1 MDKLKTKIQGDK
13 EERQKRK
20 MTEIMLGESR
30 VMCRSTQGWGFS
42 GLRICWIEKSI
53 SLCLLYLFSV

>member
-30 VMCRSTQGWGFS
+30 VMCRLGWGFS
-42 GLRICWIEKSI
+42 RLRICWIAKFI
-53 SLCLLYLFSV
+53 SLCLLNLFSV

>member
-30 VMCRSTQGWGFS
+30 VMCRSTQVWGFS
-42 GLRICWIEKSI
+42 GLRICWIEFS

>member
-42 GLRICWIEKSI
+42 KLRE
-53 SLCLLYLFSV
+53 